1 MRRPRLTRSQRLGAV
16 ILAVLMIV
24 VLVVLQTH
32 PVPEQQTEAW
42 RRDSVRL
49 YWDSVHHHR
58 DSVRQHWDSVYA
70 RNDSIKEHWR
80 VYYDSVFH
88 RRDSLRQYWD
98 SVRANDSIRRHA
110 YRDSLRGYRDSLH
123 GLDSLYIPRYTKR
136 DTIVELNSADTTSL
150 CLIWGVGRYVARK
163 ILRYRYELGGYY
175 SPEQIR
181 EIDELQGRVSDR
193 LDTIISHLTACPDS
207 IRRIPVNRCSVST
220 MARHP
225 YIRYSQAEAIYEYRR
240 RHLHVGSID
249 EIRQL
254 GCFTE
259 DELERISY
267 YLSF

>member
-42 RRDSVRL
+42 RRDSVRQ

-70 RNDSIKEHWR
+70 RNDSIKEHWA

-98 SVRANDSIRRHA
+98 SVRANDSTH
-110 YRDSLRGYRDSLH
+110 
-123 GLDSLYIPRYTKR
+123 LDSLYIPQYTKR
-136 DTIVELNSADTTSL
+136 DTIVELNSADTISL
-150 CLIWGVGRYVARK
+150 CCIRGVGRFVAGQ
-163 ILRYRYELGGYY
+163 ILRYRQELGGYY

-181 EIDELQGRVSDR
+181 EIEAFTGRITPER
-193 LDTIISHLTACPDS
+193 LDSIIPHLTACPDS
-207 IRRIPVNRCSVST
+207 IRRIAVNRCAIRT

-225 YIRYSQAEAIYEYRR
+225 YLRYSQAEAVYDYRR
-240 RHLHVGSID
+240 RHLRIRSLD
-249 EIRQL
+249 EMRAI
-254 GCFTE
+254 GCFDDTAAFNR
-259 DELERISY
+259 LAY
-267 YLSF
+267 YLSFE